1 VVANASSRAS
11 PQSELIDFAVVH
23 GLFGVL
29 VGILLVLPVG
39 SLGARLFVAVAAY
52 DVGLYVTARAR
63 GHAYWLEAFRF
74 LMPLSVLQI
83 VPDAFLSAVLHTLTF
98 ADTGFVRVFGHVP
111 LFMGGMWII
120 PLFVAWFVG
129 QRVHAR
135 GSSSVPWIGTAT
147 ATLVGTLFFV
157 GSEAVLWRVPI
168 WEAREVLQVEHIAI
182 YVVPAELVLS
192 CASYVFV
199 QHFIARVASGQSVGH
214 SVRFASAL
222 LVMLAYLGALAAGY
236 LVIEGP
242 R

>member
-1 VVANASSRAS
+1 MVANVASRAS
-11 PQSELIDFAVVH
+11 LRSELVDFAVLH
-23 GLFGVL
+23 GGFAVL
-29 VGILLVLPVG
+29 VAGLLLVPVG
-39 SLGARLFVAVAAY
+39 SLGVRLFVAVVAY
-52 DVGLYVTARAR
+52 DLGLYATARAR
-63 GHAYWLEAFRF
+63 GHAHWLEAFKF

-98 ADTGFVRVFGHVP
+98 ADTGFVRAFGHVP

-120 PLFVAWFVG
+120 PLFVAWFAG
-129 QRVHAR
+129 QRAHAR
-135 GSSSVPWIGTAT
+135 GAWLGTAT
-147 ATLVGTLFFV
+147 ATLVGTLLFV

-168 WEAREVLQVEHIAI
+168 WEARDVLQVQHVAL

-199 QHFIARVASGQSVGH
+199 RGFNARTASGHAIGGSVH
-214 SVRFASAL
+214 LAAAL

-236 LVIEGP
+236 LIIEGP

>member
-1 VVANASSRAS
+1 MVANVASRGS
-11 PQSELIDFAVVH
+11 PQSELVDFAIVH
-23 GLFGVL
+23 GLFAVL
-29 VGILLVLPVG
+29 VGILLVLPMG
-39 SLGARLFVAVAAY
+39 SLGARLFVAVVAY
-52 DVGLYVTARAR
+52 DLGLYATARAR
-63 GHAYWLEAFRF
+63 GHAHWLEAFRF
-74 LMPLSVLQI
+74 LMPLSILQI

-120 PLFVAWFVG
+120 PLFVAWFAG
-129 QRVHAR
+129 QRVHASR
-135 GSSSVPWIGTAT
+135 PTSSWMGTAT
-147 ATLVGTLFFV
+147 ATLVGTLLFV

-168 WEAREVLQVEHIAI
+168 WEAHEVLQVEHIAL

-192 CASYVFV
+192 CAAYVFARG
-199 QHFIARVASGQSVGH
+199 FIGRAASGQSVGH